1 MKSKFAGSVALLVT
15 GILSPALWN
24 ATAAEAAN
32 SYVPFAGEKTTWH
45 DGFDRY
51 DYLMDETTFAIAP
64 VKRTMRVI
72 RLRRQTKVASSISS
86 SGKQSELGYEY
97 DTI

>member
-32 SYVPFAGEKTTWH
+32 SYVAFDGEKTTWH
-45 DGFDRY
+45 DAFERY
-51 DYLMDETTFAIAP
+51 DFLMDETNFAIAP
-64 VKRTMRVI
+64 FKRTMRVI
-72 RLRRQTKVASSISS
+72 RWRRQTKVASSISS
-86 SGKQSELGYEY
+86 SGEQSELGYEY